1 MQATTVTCFGPDGSA
16 FDWVPIWIR
25 LPEFLKTYPPAEG
38 WKVEIRQAHLMDASP
53 ALLELAKVALGCGKD
68 LQLVGLSNAELAS
81 YVFEAR
87 LVNPEGLVIRNA
99 SARVVAP
106 ASKVKAWEAGETAS
120 LNRLLA
126 MLGFGG
132 GVLSEDEAHDRTIQ
146 GITVSAAGASGS
158 PQVTSASA
166 PTGAV
171 TAYAGPKTRP
181 PKAVTGK
188 QIEDKGVSKA
198 VQSLIL
204 KSAKELA
211 DRGVTVELP
220 ELTTDAEGRKFLETL
235 DSRLSAMNL
244 ASSPEETI
252 PK

>member
-1 MQATTVTCFGPDGSA
+1 VQASTITCFGPDGSA
-16 FDWVPIWIR
+16 FDWVPIWVR

-53 ALLELAKVALGCGKD
+53 ALLELAKVALSSGKD
-68 LQLVGLSNAELAS
+68 LQIVGLSNAELAS

-87 LVNPEGLVIRNA
+87 LVNPEGHVIRNA

-106 ASKVKAWEAGETAS
+106 SSKVKAWEAGETAS

-132 GVLSEDEAHDRTIQ
+132 GVLSEDEANDRMIQ
-146 GITVSAAGASGS
+146 GITVSASGATGS
-158 PQVTSASA
+158 PQATSASA
-166 PTGAV
+166 QAGAV
-171 TAYAGPKTRP
+171 TAYAGSKTRP

-204 KSAKELA
+204 KAAKDLA
-211 DRGVTVELP
+211 DRGVTVDLP
-220 ELTTDAEGRKFLETL
+220 ELTTDAEGRKFLGTL
-235 DSRLSAMNL
+235 DSRLEAMKL
-244 ASSPEETI
+244 ATGAEETI